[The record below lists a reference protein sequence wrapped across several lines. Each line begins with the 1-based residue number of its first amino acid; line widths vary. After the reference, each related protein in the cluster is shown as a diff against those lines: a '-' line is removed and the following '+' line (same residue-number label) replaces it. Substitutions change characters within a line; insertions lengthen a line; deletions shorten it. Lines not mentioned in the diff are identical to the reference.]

1 MSIDEFLRLTT
12 LDNNYR
18 ADMKNLNEAQILKI
32 QEGKD
37 ICIEDPKLLE
47 S

>member
-37 ICIEDPKLLE
+37 ICIVDPKLLE